1 MESVRILGT
10 GSYLPTK
17 VLTNHDLEE
26 DIRAD
31 KLRSDLYHRLNE
43 IKIYIEPLRN
53 RPEDIP
59 HLIGYFTKKYRA
71 QIKRPLRTLSKRKVA
86 ELIKYPWPGNVRE
99 LQNEIKRILVLGE
112 TSDRIDKLHTEAL
125 AGPPGMSIE
134 TLVNRIAIPTE
145 IFCLDHKTPMDQ
157 ASVPLKEIKKKTRD
171 RIDRELISYV
181 LKKTRWNRGKAAK
194 ILDVSYKMLHNKM
207 DELNIKPII

>member
-1 MESVRILGT
+1 MFSVDNTEAQASGHLGREDKRKPKKAL
-10 GSYLPTK
+10 GNEYGLFSWSECPSPTK
-17 VLTNHDLEE
+17 RV
-26 DIRAD
+26 
-31 KLRSDLYHRLNE
+31 
-43 IKIYIEPLRN
+43 
-53 RPEDIP
+53 
-59 HLIGYFTKKYRA
+59 
-71 QIKRPLRTLSKRKVA
+71 
-86 ELIKYPWPGNVRE
+86 
-99 LQNEIKRILVLGE
+99 LVLGE
-112 TSDRIDKLHTEAL
+112 TSDRIDKLHTEVL

-145 IFCLDHKTPMDQ
+145 IFCLDDKKPMDQ